1 MDDGLIQLLFIGFLV
16 IVSMMDGA
24 ARKRRR
30 EAEQLGQPPEPDWSP
45 EPEWIPEED
54 HGEADVTESSE
65 TLVPQDLWKDIA
77 ALARGEVPGS
87 MGGPAT
93 PSSTREPDA
102 ENEGWDAPG
111 EGLSETP
118 ARGTLG
124 ERDPAGARGMARWDA
139 PAPVSEGGGDLQGG
153 YLHPEQ
159 AVTHEEH
166 AQILPLDRPLP
177 PEAPHE
183 FVPHSLA
190 PVSGE
195 GERSSPTQQA
205 PSVLEGVRSG
215 SRSSL
220 RDAIVLAEVLNL
232 PLALRDSDP
241 GPPGRE

>member
-24 ARKRRR
+24 ARKRRK
-30 EAEQLGQPPEPDWSP
+30 EAEQLGQPREPDWSP
-45 EPEWIPEED
+45 EPEWSPEED
-54 HGEADVTESSE
+54 HEEVDLTKSSE

-77 ALARGEVPGS
+77 ALARGEVPAS
-87 MGGPAT
+87 MGGAAT

-102 ENEGWDAPG
+102 ENQGWEAPG
-111 EGLSETP
+111 EELSD
-118 ARGTLG
+118 ASAHGTLS
-124 ERDPAGARGMARWDA
+124 ERDPAGARGMAQWEA
-139 PAPVSEGGGDLQGG
+139 PAPMSEGLGDLQGG
-153 YLHPEQ
+153 YLHPDQ

-166 AQILPLDRPLP
+166 AQILPLERPLP
-177 PEAPHE
+177 PETPHE

-195 GERSSPTQQA
+195 GERSSQTQQA
-205 PSVLEGVRSG
+205 PSVLAGLRSG

-241 GPPGRE
+241 GPPDRK